1 MLLVIFKCCLPFLS
15 VACHFEVLLSCL
27 KLFVAESLK
36 RIKNKLFKSIF
47 IKKHT
52 SPCSSAVEHLVT
64 NREVAGSNPAV
75 DVDRCGF
82 SPNGLEGVLC
92 LLNFL
97 ASALLSFKFFLL
109 EKK

>member
-92 LLNFL
+92 LLNFFNYL
-97 ASALLSFKFFLL
+97 RFLRFS
-109 EKK
+109 EIS